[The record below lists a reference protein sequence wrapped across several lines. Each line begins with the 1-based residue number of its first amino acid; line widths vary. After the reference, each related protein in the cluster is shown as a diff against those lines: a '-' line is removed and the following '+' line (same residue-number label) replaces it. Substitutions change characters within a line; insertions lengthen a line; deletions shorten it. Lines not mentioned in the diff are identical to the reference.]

1 MKKKPSLTP
10 QCHWIRHSNNGPI
23 WVRSVNNDWSIISWH
38 RPFKFSLF
46 NLKIKQVLVF
56 PVYQIPRKSGQIQYI
71 KIICGFP
78 VVLRNF
84 SGFGIILCHTWRK
97 IIFREA
103 KKVVYRP
110 TPAPTFTY
118 VYNVRPYEGI
128 YFHISLYSL
137 WCDGD

>member
-1 MKKKPSLTP
+1 MKKKPYLTP
-10 QCHWIRHSNNGPI
+10 HGVIELIRHSNNGPI
-23 WVRSVNNDWSIISWH
+23 WVRSVNKEGSIISWH

-118 VYNVRPYEGI
+118 TVYKGRRGKAKLLSEPKY
-128 YFHISLYSL
+128 
-137 WCDGD
+137 C